1 MKKTQPHASD
11 IPEENIVRAADVQD
25 PSNPSTAEGVAEAS
39 EQNLAD
45 EPKLEG
51 PTAEELADPT
61 LIFQENL
68 AVREQEL
75 AELSEKYLRLAA
87 EYDNF
92 RRRTQKEKESL
103 YTDSITAVVKEW
115 LPVLDSLD
123 RAVQTV
129 AAVNDDSVKVI
140 ADGVEL
146 IKKQAVD
153 AMARLNVSEIDCLG
167 KTFDPNL
174 SEAVMHIEDDAVE
187 SSTVVEVFQKG
198 YTRGDK
204 VIRHSLVK
212 VAN

>member
-1 MKKTQPHASD
+1 L
-11 IPEENIVRAADVQD
+11 AA
-25 PSNPSTAEGVAEAS
+25 
-39 EQNLAD
+39 
-45 EPKLEG
+45 
-51 PTAEELADPT
+51 
-61 LIFQENL
+61 
-68 AVREQEL
+68 REQEL
-75 AELSEKYLRLAA
+75 ADLSEKYLRLAA
-87 EYDNF
+87 EYDNY

-129 AAVNDDSVKVI
+129 ASVKDESVKVI
-140 ADGVEL
+140 AEGVEL
-146 IKKQAVD
+146 IQKQAVE

-167 KTFDPNL
+167 KPFDPNL
-174 SEAVMHIEDDAVE
+174 AEAVIHIEDDSVE
-187 SSTVVEVFQKG
+187 ASTVVEVLQKG